1 MDYTMGKILL
11 ALQLASS
18 VGLIAGRK
26 PSMRT
31 LPAFWW
37 AATDGDE
44 AINHSLLL
52 LLTDLLLENL
62 TEYDFFTGDDE

>member
-1 MDYTMGKILL
+1 
-11 ALQLASS
+11 
-18 VGLIAGRK
+18 
-26 PSMRT
+26 MRT